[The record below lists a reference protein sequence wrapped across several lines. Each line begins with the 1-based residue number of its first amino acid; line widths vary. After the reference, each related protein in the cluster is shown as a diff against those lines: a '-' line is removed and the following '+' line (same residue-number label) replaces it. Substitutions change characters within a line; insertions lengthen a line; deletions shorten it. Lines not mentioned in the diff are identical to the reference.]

1 MRFCNPLG
9 WCLEVSTEP
18 FLDTAPVLRAMPTS
32 SLQVFARTMFFL
44 RHEAF
49 TTPRCVATTV
59 NPCFDSTFR
68 VSQII
73 TEDFLIY
80 LDTDALELQV
90 QFSVRNSMKLA
101 NLIRYGA
108 RRYVRGL
115 ECLVTLRHC

>member
-1 MRFCNPLG
+1 VVGEIAIKLKPSLG
-9 WCLEVSTEP
+9 ILNSITKYDSGETNLNNYLGHK
-18 FLDTAPVLRAMPTS
+18 LDLLINIQHASELPRVLCAS
-32 SLQVFARTMFFL
+32 VFARTMFFL

-80 LDTDALELQV
+80 LNTDALELQV
-90 QFSVRNSMKLA
+90 WGQA
-101 NLIRYGA
+101 I
-108 RRYVRGL
+108 
-115 ECLVTLRHC
+115 CPWT